1 MILEGEF
8 STSFTADDSFDDK
21 QLEKSFEE
29 NEEGLESG
37 ELDTYDEF
45 SED

>member
-8 STSFTADDSFDDK
+8 STSFTADDSFDEK
-21 QLEKSFEE
+21 QLEESFEE
-29 NEEGLESG
+29 NEEGLEG
-37 ELDTYDEF
+37 EEPDTYDEF